1 MKLNFDKFQFCVS
14 EVKYLGTIISQEGM
28 KPDPAKVRAIKE
40 MPTPNDKTA
49 VRHLLGMINYLA
61 PHIQNM
67 ASICTPLRDL
77 IKTDVHFQWD
87 APAQKALEQIKDTLT
102 SEPVLKFFNPAIS
115 SVIQADASQHG
126 LGACLLQQGK
136 PVAYASRSLSNVSA
150 IMHR

>member
-1 MKLNFDKFQFCVS
+1 
-14 EVKYLGTIISQEGM
+14 M

-40 MPTPNDKTA
+40 MPTPNDKAA

-61 PHIQNM
+61 PHIPNM

-102 SEPVLKFFNPAIS
+102 SEPVLKF
-115 SVIQADASQHG
+115 
-126 LGACLLQQGK
+126 LTLQFL
-136 PVAYASRSLSNVSA
+136 V
-150 IMHR
+150 